1 MEIENMTEEQ
11 QKQLFEYNK
20 MLSTFSRM
28 NLINLNY
35 DDSSAV
41 KSYTK
46 EELSKMMK
54 SINTLETQQRLRKI
68 SRNLYYS
75 SSQYRSLINYYST
88 LFNFDYT
95 VESNGTYA
103 DKPDVTKFKKAYMN
117 AIKEIE
123 KINIKQETI
132 SIRAKTYVDGV
143 FYGYAIPSKDGFYIQ
158 HLDPDYCKIS
168 FINVE
173 TGLFGYSF
181 NFSYFDKN
189 PKYINSFPDEFIAL
203 YQQYKGRKNKGA
215 NSKWIKIDS
224 PNAICLKAV
233 PSAEYAIPP
242 MLGLFEGILDIAD
255 FKALSKG
262 KEELE
267 NYKILFQQ
275 IPMKDDKDAE
285 TDEFLL
291 SPDFVQ
297 IFHDNIE
304 SNVPSQVGVITSPM
318 PVTPISFDKDK
329 VDSNKVTEATSQF
342 WSESGA
348 PELLFNNNSTSTAL
362 KYSVMADESS
372 LMAFVLDFE
381 RWLNEYLKSTLK
393 GIHKFKVRILD
404 TTRFNIS
411 DKISKALEAAQ
422 YGIPNKMEICAMFGM
437 SPSAVVNNAF
447 LENEVLD
454 LINKFI
460 PLSSSHTLSS
470 STDEGGRPTVDDEDL
485 TDAGANN
492 RENNVDADV

>member
-1 MEIENMTEEQ
+1 MTEEQ
-11 QKQLFEYNK
+11 QKQLYEYNR
-20 MLSTFSRM
+20 MISTFAKM
-28 NLINLNY
+28 NLININY

-46 EELSKMMK
+46 EELMKMMK
-54 SINTLETQQRLRKI
+54 SLNKLETQQRLRNI
-68 SRNLYYS
+68 SRNLYAA

-88 LFNFDYT
+88 LFNFDYV
-95 VESNGTYA
+95 VESNGAYVES
-103 DKPDVTKFKKAYMN
+103 PDVVKFKKAYMN
-117 AIKEIE
+117 AIKDIE

-173 TGLFGYSF
+173 TGLLGYSF
-181 NFSYFDKN
+181 NFSYFDSY
-189 PKYINSFPDEFIAL
+189 PKYIDSFPDEFISI
-203 YQQYKGRKNKGA
+203 YREHKRNKRKGS
-215 NSKWIKIDS
+215 NSNWIKIDS
-224 PNAICLKAV
+224 PNAICFKAV
-233 PSAEYAIPP
+233 PSAKYAIPP

-285 TDEFLL
+285 TDEFLI

-304 SNVPSQVGVITSPM
+304 STLPSQVGVITSPM
-318 PVTPISFDKDK
+318 PVTPITFDKDK

-362 KYSVMADESS
+362 KYSVIADESF
-372 LMAFVLDFE
+372 LMGFVLDFE
-381 RWLNEYLKSTLK
+381 RWLNEYLKVTLK
-393 GIHKFKVRILD
+393 GTHKFKVRILD

-411 DKISKALEAAQ
+411 DKISSALNAAQ
-422 YGIPNKMEICAMFGM
+422 YGVPNKMEICAMFGM

-454 LINKFI
+454 LVNKFV
-460 PLSSSHTLSS
+460 PLSSSHTTSN
-470 STDEGGRPTVDDEDL
+470 STNAGGRPTVDDEDL

-492 RENNVDADV
+492 RENNVDAET